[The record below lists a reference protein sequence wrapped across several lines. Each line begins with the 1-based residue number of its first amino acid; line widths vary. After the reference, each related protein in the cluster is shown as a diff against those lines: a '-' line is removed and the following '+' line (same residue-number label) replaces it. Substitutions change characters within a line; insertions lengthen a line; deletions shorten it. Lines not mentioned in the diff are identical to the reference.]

1 MNKQFLLGAF
11 VSLLLL
17 MVPYCISSTFADEV
31 EILLLEVVELETL
44 GGDEPLDS
52 SSEAGTTPTRP
63 NDFRALINGNQLSI
77 LKQTTTIPFAQ
88 ATVVKAST
96 GSMVLNQQFTN
107 SLSEEIATPGVY
119 VLRISTIGGDLV
131 GQFVVQ

>member
-1 MNKQFLLGAF
+1 MKTKILALVLGA
-11 VSLLLL
+11 LLTIPCVLR
-17 MVPYCISSTFADEV
+17 AEEV
-31 EILLLEVVELETL
+31 EIQLMEVVGMGTI
-44 GGDEPLDS
+44 GGADPLDGPS
-52 SSEAGTTPTRP
+52 QSGHEPTRP

-107 SLSEEIATPGVY
+107 SLSEQIATPGVY
-119 VLRISTIGGDLV
+119 VLRISTAGGDLV

>member
-63 NDFRALINGNQLSI
+63 AGFRATINGNLLSI
-77 LKQTTTIPFAQ
+77 LKQEAAIPFAQ

-107 SLSEEIATPGVY
+107 SLSEQIAAPGVY
-119 VLRISTIGGDLV
+119 VLRISTAGGDLV
-131 GQFVVQ
+131 GQFRVE